1 VVSAT
6 SPLPA
11 PLADPLVDPVDSP
24 REVDPPSATTASSPV
39 TEPRIA
45 RTSEWS
51 DPL

>member
-24 REVDPPSATTASSPV
+24 REVDLPSATTASSPV
-39 TEPRIA
+39 TERPTA